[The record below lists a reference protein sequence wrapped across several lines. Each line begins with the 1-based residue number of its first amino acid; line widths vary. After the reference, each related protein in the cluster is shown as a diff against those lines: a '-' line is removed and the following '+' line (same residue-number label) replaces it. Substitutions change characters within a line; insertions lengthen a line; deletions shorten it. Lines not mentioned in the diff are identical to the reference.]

1 MLLKKKI
8 PMRYVLGKI
17 KVELGLVLA
26 YTILFEIFH
35 HYFINIS
42 VEIPI
47 AIPTMVGTIISLL
60 LAFKSNQAYDR
71 WWEAR
76 IIWGSIVNESR
87 TLIRQMLTF
96 YKDPDFS
103 VEASEFKEN
112 FTKRQIAW
120 CYSLGQSLRNNNAIE
135 PIKDFV
141 NKEEL
146 NFVKNH
152 QNVPNAILLLHAKDL
167 RIARKDK
174 RLNTYQQVEIDKT
187 LSRLCDAMGKCER
200 IKNTIFPTT
209 YSMYIRMT
217 LCLFVLLLPFGLV
230 SLLSWFAIP
239 LITVIGGM
247 FFLIERMAIHLQD
260 PFENRPTDT
269 PVTTISNTIEK
280 NLMQM
285 LNEYQSEFDIIN
297 EFALKSE
304 PTAKAKNNAYFVL

>member
-1 MLLKKKI
+1 
-8 PMRYVLGKI
+8 MRYVLGKI
-17 KVELGLVLA
+17 KVELGLVMT

-35 HYFINIS
+35 HYFINVS
-42 VEIPI
+42 VDIPI

-87 TLIRQMLTF
+87 TLVRQMLTF
-96 YKDPDFS
+96 YKDPEFS
-103 VEASEFKEN
+103 VEANEFKEN

-120 CYSLGQSLRNNNAIE
+120 CYSLGQALRNKDAIK
-135 PIKDFV
+135 PIKELIS
-141 NKEEL
+141 EEEV

-152 QNVPNAILLLHAKDL
+152 QNIPNAILLLHARDL

-174 RLNTYQQVEIDKT
+174 RLNAYQQVEIDKT
-187 LSRLCDAMGKCER
+187 LTRLCDAMGKCER

-217 LCLFVLLLPFGLV
+217 LCLFILLLPFGLI

-239 LITVIGGM
+239 LITVIAGM
-247 FFLIERMAIHLQD
+247 FFLIEKMAIHLQD

-285 LNEYQSEFDIIN
+285 LNEYQSEFDIIK
-297 EFALKSE
+297 EFDLKPE
-304 PTAKAKNNAYFVL
+304 IKKAENNAYFVL

>member
-1 MLLKKKI
+1 MLLKKRI
-8 PMRYVLGKI
+8 PMRYVIGKI
-17 KVELGLVLA
+17 KVELGLVMA

-35 HYFINIS
+35 HYFINIA

-87 TLIRQMLTF
+87 TLVRQMLTF

-103 VEASEFKEN
+103 VEANEFKEN

-120 CYSLGQSLRNNNAIE
+120 CYSLGQALRNKDAIK
-135 PIKDFV
+135 PIKDLIS
-141 NKEEL
+141 EEDL
-146 NFVKNH
+146 NFIKNH
-152 QNVPNAILLLHAKDL
+152 QNIPNAILLLHARDL

-174 RLNTYQQVEIDKT
+174 RLNTYQQVEMDAT
-187 LSRLCDAMGKCER
+187 LTRLCDAMGKCER

-217 LCLFVLLLPFGLV
+217 LCLFILLLPFGLI
-230 SLLSWFAIP
+230 SLLSWFAVP
-239 LITVIGGM
+239 LITIIGGT

-269 PVTTISNTIEK
+269 PVTAIANTIEK

-285 LNEYQSEFDIIN
+285 LNEFQSEFDIIK
-297 EFALKSE
+297 EFNLKPEPVKALSD
-304 PTAKAKNNAYFVL
+304 AYFVL

>member
-1 MLLKKKI
+1 MLLKKRI

-17 KVELGLVLA
+17 KVELGLVMG

-35 HYFINIS
+35 HYFINVS
-42 VEIPI
+42 VDIPI

-87 TLIRQMLTF
+87 TLVRQMLTF
-96 YKDPDFS
+96 YKDPEFS
-103 VEASEFKEN
+103 VEANEFKEN

-120 CYSLGQSLRNNNAIE
+120 CYSLGQALRNKDAIK
-135 PIKDFV
+135 PIKDLIS
-141 NKEEL
+141 EEEV

-152 QNVPNAILLLHAKDL
+152 QNVPNAILLLHARDL
-167 RIARKDK
+167 RIAKKDK

-217 LCLFVLLLPFGLV
+217 LCLFILLLPFGLI

-239 LITVIGGM
+239 LITVVAGM
-247 FFLIERMAIHLQD
+247 FFLIEKMAIHLQD

-285 LNEYQSEFDIIN
+285 LNEYQSEFDIIK
-297 EFALKSE
+297 EFDLKPE
-304 PTAKAKNNAYFVL
+304 LKKADSNAYFVL

>member
-1 MLLKKKI
+1 MLLKKRI

-17 KVELGLVLA
+17 KVELGLVMA
-26 YTILFEIFH
+26 YTILFEVFH

-42 VEIPI
+42 VDIPI

-87 TLIRQMLTF
+87 TLIRQVLTF

-103 VEASEFKEN
+103 VEANDFKEN

-120 CYSLGQSLRNNNAIE
+120 CYSLGQALRNKDAIK
-135 PIKDFV
+135 PIK
-141 NKEEL
+141 NLISEEEL
-146 NFVKNH
+146 SFVKNH
-152 QNVPNAILLLHAKDL
+152 QNVPNAILLLHARDL
-167 RIARKDK
+167 RNARKDK
-174 RLNTYQQVEIDKT
+174 RFNTYQQVEIDNT
-187 LSRLCDAMGKCER
+187 LTRLCDAMGKCER

-217 LCLFVLLLPFGLV
+217 LCLFIILLPFGLID
-230 SLLSWFAIP
+230 LLSWFAIP
-239 LITVIGGM
+239 LITIIAGT
-247 FFLIERMAIHLQD
+247 FFLIEKMAIHLQD

-269 PVTTISNTIEK
+269 PVTAISQAIEK

-285 LNEYQSEFDIIN
+285 LNEFQVEFDIIKEFDLKPEPAKLTGN
-297 EFALKSE
+297 E
-304 PTAKAKNNAYFVL
+304 YFVL

>member
-1 MLLKKKI
+1 MLLKKRI
-8 PMRYVLGKI
+8 PMKYVLGKI
-17 KVELGLVLA
+17 KVELGLVLT

-35 HYFINIS
+35 HYFIS
-42 VEIPI
+42 VAVDIPI

-87 TLIRQMLTF
+87 TLVRQMLTF
-96 YKDPDFS
+96 YKDPEFT
-103 VEASEFKEN
+103 VEANEFKEN

-120 CYSLGQSLRNNNAIE
+120 CYSLGQALRNKDAVK
-135 PIKDFV
+135 PIKEFISE
-141 NKEEL
+141 EEL

-152 QNVPNAILLLHAKDL
+152 QNVPNAILLLHARDL

-174 RLNTYQQVEIDKT
+174 KLNTYQQVEIDNT

-217 LCLFVLLLPFGLV
+217 LCLFILLLPFGLV

-239 LITVIGGM
+239 LITIIGGM

-285 LNEYQSEFDIIN
+285 LNEYQSEFDIIK
-297 EFALKSE
+297 EFDLKPE
-304 PTAKAKNNAYFVL
+304 AKKIDNAYYVL

>member
-1 MLLKKKI
+1 MLLKKRI

-17 KVELGLVLA
+17 KVELALVMT

-35 HYFINIS
+35 HYFINVAI
-42 VEIPI
+42 EIPI

-87 TLIRQMLTF
+87 TLVRQMLTF
-96 YKDPDFS
+96 YKDPGFS
-103 VEASEFKEN
+103 VEANEFKEN

-120 CYSLGQSLRNNNAIE
+120 CYSLGQALRNKDAIK
-135 PIKDFV
+135 PIKDLISE
-141 NKEEL
+141 EEL

-152 QNVPNAILLLHAKDL
+152 QNIPNAILLLHGRDL
-167 RIARKDK
+167 RIAKKEK
-174 RLNTYQQVEIDKT
+174 RLNAYQQVEIDNT

-217 LCLFVLLLPFGLV
+217 LCLFILLLPFGLI
-230 SLLSWFAIP
+230 SLLSWFAVP
-239 LITVIGGM
+239 LITIIGGT
-247 FFLIERMAIHLQD
+247 FFLIEKMAIHLQD

-269 PVTTISNTIEK
+269 PVTAISNTIEK

-285 LNEYQSEFDIIN
+285 LNEYQSEFDIIK
-297 EFALKSE
+297 EFDLK
-304 PTAKAKNNAYFVL
+304 PDLKKAENNAYFVL

>member
-1 MLLKKKI
+1 MLLKKRI

-17 KVELGLVLA
+17 KVELGLVLT

-35 HYFINIS
+35 HYFIN
-42 VEIPI
+42 VGVDIPI

-87 TLIRQMLTF
+87 TLVRQMLTF
-96 YKDPDFS
+96 YKDPGFS
-103 VEASEFKEN
+103 VEANEFKEN

-120 CYSLGQSLRNNNAIE
+120 CYSLGQSLRNKDAIK
-135 PIKDFV
+135 PIRDLISE
-141 NKEEL
+141 EEL

-152 QNVPNAILLLHAKDL
+152 QNIPNAILLLHARDL

-174 RLNTYQQVEIDKT
+174 RLNTYQQVEIDNT

-217 LCLFVLLLPFGLV
+217 LCLFILLLPFGLI
-230 SLLSWFAIP
+230 SLLSWFAVP
-239 LITVIGGM
+239 LITIIGGM
-247 FFLIERMAIHLQD
+247 FFLIEKMAIHLQD

-285 LNEYQSEFDIIN
+285 LNEYQSEFDIIK
-297 EFALKSE
+297 EFDLKPSPKIAE
-304 PTAKAKNNAYFVL
+304 NNAYFVL

>member
-1 MLLKKKI
+1 MLLKKRI

-17 KVELGLVLA
+17 KVELGLVMA

-35 HYFINIS
+35 HYLINIS
-42 VEIPI
+42 VDIPI

-87 TLIRQMLTF
+87 TLIRQVLTF

-103 VEASEFKEN
+103 VEANDFKEN

-120 CYSLGQSLRNNNAIE
+120 CYSLGQALRNKDAIK
-135 PIKDFV
+135 PIKNFITE
-141 NKEEL
+141 EEL

-152 QNVPNAILLLHAKDL
+152 QNVPNAILLLHARDL
-167 RIARKDK
+167 RNARKDK
-174 RLNTYQQVEIDKT
+174 RFNTYQQVEIDNT
-187 LSRLCDAMGKCER
+187 LTRLCDAMGKCER

-209 YSMYIRMT
+209 YSMYIRLT
-217 LCLFVLLLPFGLV
+217 LCLFILLLPFGLID
-230 SLLSWFAIP
+230 LLSWFAIP
-239 LITVIGGM
+239 LITIIGGT

-269 PVTTISNTIEK
+269 PVTAISNAIEK

-285 LNEYQSEFDIIN
+285 LNEFQVEFDIIKEFDLKPEPAKLSN
-297 EFALKSE
+297 E
-304 PTAKAKNNAYFVL
+304 YFVL

>member
-1 MLLKKKI
+1 MLLKKRI

-17 KVELGLVLA
+17 RVELGLVMT

-35 HYFINIS
+35 HYFINVS
-42 VEIPI
+42 VDIPI

-87 TLIRQMLTF
+87 TLVRQMLTF
-96 YKDPDFS
+96 YKDPGFS
-103 VEASEFKEN
+103 VEANEFKEN

-120 CYSLGQSLRNNNAIE
+120 CYSLGQALRNKDAIK
-135 PIKDFV
+135 PIRDLISE
-141 NKEEL
+141 EEL

-152 QNVPNAILLLHAKDL
+152 QNIPNAILLLHARDL

-174 RLNTYQQVEIDKT
+174 RLNAYQQVEIDKT
-187 LSRLCDAMGKCER
+187 ITRLCDAMGKCER

-217 LCLFVLLLPFGLV
+217 LCLFILLLPFGLI

-239 LITVIGGM
+239 LITIIGGM
-247 FFLIERMAIHLQD
+247 FFLIEKMAIHLQD

-269 PVTTISNTIEK
+269 PVTAIANTIEK

-285 LNEYQSEFDIIN
+285 LNEYQNEFDIIK
-297 EFALKSE
+297 EFDLKPE
-304 PTAKAKNNAYFVL
+304 LKKAENNAYFVL

>member
-1 MLLKKKI
+1 MLLKKRI
-8 PMRYVLGKI
+8 PMKYVLGKI
-17 KVELGLVLA
+17 KVELGLVMA

-35 HYFINIS
+35 HYFINVS
-42 VEIPI
+42 VDIPI

-87 TLIRQMLTF
+87 TLVRQMLTF
-96 YKDPDFS
+96 YKDPEFS
-103 VEASEFKEN
+103 VEANEFKEN

-120 CYSLGQSLRNNNAIE
+120 CYSLGQALRNKDAIK
-135 PIKDFV
+135 PIKDLIS
-141 NKEEL
+141 EEEV

-152 QNVPNAILLLHAKDL
+152 QNIPNAILLLHARDL

-174 RLNTYQQVEIDKT
+174 RLNAYQQVEIDKT
-187 LSRLCDAMGKCER
+187 LTRLCDAMGKCER

-217 LCLFVLLLPFGLV
+217 LCLFILLLPFGLI

-239 LITVIGGM
+239 LITVIAGM
-247 FFLIERMAIHLQD
+247 FFLIEKMAIHLQD

-285 LNEYQSEFDIIN
+285 LNEYQSEFDIIK
-297 EFALKSE
+297 EFDLKPE
-304 PTAKAKNNAYFVL
+304 FKKAENNAYFVL

>member
-1 MLLKKKI
+1 MLLKKRI

-17 KVELGLVLA
+17 KVELGLVVA
-26 YTILFEIFH
+26 YTILFEVFH

-42 VEIPI
+42 VDIPI

-87 TLIRQMLTF
+87 TLIRQVLTF

-103 VEASEFKEN
+103 VEANDFKEN

-120 CYSLGQSLRNNNAIE
+120 CYSLGQALRNKDAIK
-135 PIKDFV
+135 PIKNFITE
-141 NKEEL
+141 EEL

-152 QNVPNAILLLHAKDL
+152 QNIPNAILLLHARDL
-167 RIARKDK
+167 RNARKDK
-174 RLNTYQQVEIDKT
+174 RFNTYQQVEIDNT
-187 LSRLCDAMGKCER
+187 LTRLCDAMGKCER

-217 LCLFVLLLPFGLV
+217 LCLFIILLPFGLID
-230 SLLSWFAIP
+230 LLSWFAIP
-239 LITVIGGM
+239 LITIIAGT
-247 FFLIERMAIHLQD
+247 FFLIEKMAIHLQD

-269 PVTTISNTIEK
+269 PVTAISQAIEK

-285 LNEYQSEFDIIN
+285 LNEFQVEFDIIKEFDLKPEPAKLTGN
-297 EFALKSE
+297 E
-304 PTAKAKNNAYFVL
+304 YFVL

>member
-1 MLLKKKI
+1 MLLKKRI

-17 KVELGLVLA
+17 KVELGLVMA

-42 VEIPI
+42 VDIPI

-87 TLIRQMLTF
+87 TLIRQVLTF

-103 VEASEFKEN
+103 VEANDFKEN

-120 CYSLGQSLRNNNAIE
+120 CYSLGQALRNKDAIK
-135 PIKDFV
+135 PIKNFITE
-141 NKEEL
+141 EEL

-152 QNVPNAILLLHAKDL
+152 QNIPNAILLLHARDL
-167 RIARKDK
+167 RNARKDK
-174 RLNTYQQVEIDKT
+174 RFNTYQQVEIDNT
-187 LSRLCDAMGKCER
+187 LTRLCDAMGKCER

-217 LCLFVLLLPFGLV
+217 LCLFIVLLPFGLID
-230 SLLSWFAIP
+230 LLSWFAIP
-239 LITVIGGM
+239 LITIIGGT

-269 PVTTISNTIEK
+269 PVTAISNAIEK

-285 LNEYQSEFDIIN
+285 LNEFQVEFDIIKEFDLKPEPAKQSN
-297 EFALKSE
+297 E
-304 PTAKAKNNAYFVL
+304 YFVL

>member
-1 MLLKKKI
+1 MLLKKRI
-8 PMRYVLGKI
+8 PMKYVLGKI
-17 KVELGLVLA
+17 KVELGLVMA
-26 YTILFEIFH
+26 YTILFEVFH
-35 HYFINIS
+35 HYFINVS
-42 VEIPI
+42 VDIPI

-87 TLIRQMLTF
+87 TLVRQMLTF
-96 YKDPDFS
+96 YKDPEFS
-103 VEASEFKEN
+103 VEANEFKEN

-120 CYSLGQSLRNNNAIE
+120 CYSLGQALRNKDAIK
-135 PIKDFV
+135 PIKDLISE
-141 NKEEL
+141 EEL

-152 QNVPNAILLLHAKDL
+152 QNIPNAILLLHARDL

-174 RLNTYQQVEIDKT
+174 RLNAYQQVEIDKT
-187 LSRLCDAMGKCER
+187 LTRLCDAMGKCER

-217 LCLFVLLLPFGLV
+217 LCLFILLLPFGLI

-239 LITVIGGM
+239 LITVVAGM
-247 FFLIERMAIHLQD
+247 FFLIEKMAIHLQD

-269 PVTTISNTIEK
+269 PVTTIANTIEK

-285 LNEYQSEFDIIN
+285 LNEYQSEFDIIK
-297 EFALKSE
+297 EFDLKPE
-304 PTAKAKNNAYFVL
+304 FKKAENNAYFVL

>member
-1 MLLKKKI
+1 MLLKKRI

-17 KVELGLVLA
+17 KVELGLVMA

-42 VEIPI
+42 VDIPI
-47 AIPTMVGTIISLL
+47 AVPTMVGTIISLL

-87 TLIRQMLTF
+87 TLIRQVLTF

-103 VEASEFKEN
+103 VEANDFKEN

-120 CYSLGQSLRNNNAIE
+120 CYSLGQALRNKDAVK
-135 PIKDFV
+135 PIKNFISE
-141 NKEEL
+141 EEL

-152 QNVPNAILLLHAKDL
+152 QNVPNAILLLHARDL
-167 RIARKDK
+167 RNARKDK
-174 RLNTYQQVEIDKT
+174 RFNMYQQVEIDNT
-187 LSRLCDAMGKCER
+187 ITRLCDAMGKCER

-217 LCLFVLLLPFGLV
+217 LCLFIILLPFGLID
-230 SLLSWFAIP
+230 LLSWFAIP
-239 LITVIGGM
+239 LITIIGGT
-247 FFLIERMAIHLQD
+247 FFLIEKMAIHLQD

-269 PVTTISNTIEK
+269 PVTAISNAIEK
-280 NLMQM
+280 NLLQM
-285 LNEYQSEFDIIN
+285 LNEFQVEFDIIK
-297 EFALKSE
+297 EFDLKPE
-304 PTAKAKNNAYFVL
+304 AKTLTGKEYFVL

>member
-1 MLLKKKI
+1 
-8 PMRYVLGKI
+8 MRYVLGKI
-17 KVELGLVLA
+17 KVELALVMT

-35 HYFINIS
+35 HYFINVAI
-42 VEIPI
+42 EIPI

-87 TLIRQMLTF
+87 TLVRQMLTF
-96 YKDPDFS
+96 YKDPGFS
-103 VEASEFKEN
+103 VEANEFKEN

-120 CYSLGQSLRNNNAIE
+120 CYSLGQALRNKDAIK
-135 PIKDFV
+135 PIKDLISE
-141 NKEEL
+141 EEL

-152 QNVPNAILLLHAKDL
+152 QNIPNAILLLHGRDL
-167 RIARKDK
+167 RIAKKDK
-174 RLNTYQQVEIDKT
+174 RLNAYQQVEIDNT

-217 LCLFVLLLPFGLV
+217 LCLFILLLPFGLI
-230 SLLSWFAIP
+230 SLLSWFAVP
-239 LITVIGGM
+239 LITIIGGT
-247 FFLIERMAIHLQD
+247 FFLIEKMAIHLQD

-269 PVTTISNTIEK
+269 PVTAISNTIEK

-285 LNEYQSEFDIIN
+285 LNEYQSEFDIIK
-297 EFALKSE
+297 EFDLK
-304 PTAKAKNNAYFVL
+304 PDLKKAENNAYFVL

>member
-1 MLLKKKI
+1 MLLKKRI

-17 KVELGLVLA
+17 KVELGLVMA

-42 VEIPI
+42 VDIPI

-87 TLIRQMLTF
+87 TLIRQVLTF

-103 VEASEFKEN
+103 VEANDFKEN

-120 CYSLGQSLRNNNAIE
+120 CYSLGQALRNKDAVK
-135 PIKDFV
+135 PIRNFISE
-141 NKEEL
+141 EEL

-152 QNVPNAILLLHAKDL
+152 QNVPNAILLLHARDL
-167 RIARKDK
+167 RNAKKDK
-174 RLNTYQQVEIDKT
+174 RFNTYQQVEIDNT
-187 LSRLCDAMGKCER
+187 LTRLCDAMGKCER

-209 YSMYIRMT
+209 YSMYIRLT
-217 LCLFVLLLPFGLV
+217 LCLFIVLLPFGLID
-230 SLLSWFAIP
+230 LLSWFAIP
-239 LITVIGGM
+239 LITIIGGT

-269 PVTTISNTIEK
+269 PVTAISNAIEK

-285 LNEYQSEFDIIN
+285 LNEFQVEFDIIKEFDLKPEPAKLSN
-297 EFALKSE
+297 E
-304 PTAKAKNNAYFVL
+304 YFVL

>member
-1 MLLKKKI
+1 MLLKKRI
-8 PMRYVLGKI
+8 PMRYILGKI
-17 KVELGLVLA
+17 KVELSLVLA

-35 HYFINIS
+35 HYFIS
-42 VEIPI
+42 VSVDIPI

-87 TLIRQMLTF
+87 TLVRQMLTF
-96 YKDPDFS
+96 YKDPEFS
-103 VEASEFKEN
+103 VEANEFKEN

-120 CYSLGQSLRNNNAIE
+120 CYSLGQALRNKDAIK
-135 PIKDFV
+135 PIKDLIS
-141 NKEEL
+141 EDEL
-146 NFVKNH
+146 NFVRNH
-152 QNVPNAILLLHAKDL
+152 QNIPNAILLLHARDL

-187 LSRLCDAMGKCER
+187 LTRLCDAMGKCER

-217 LCLFVLLLPFGLV
+217 LCLFILLLPFGLV

-285 LNEYQSEFDIIN
+285 LNEYQSEFDIIK
-297 EFALKSE
+297 EFDLKPE
-304 PTAKAKNNAYFVL
+304 FIKAENNAYFVL